1 MVKDVKAHKMKRRL
15 NPNEKIFVRS
25 FPGATIEDMA
35 DHVKPSMRHSPDL
48 VVLHA
53 GTNNLRSEVPAKRIA
68 ENIMKLALEMK
79 NDANDV
85 MISSLI
91 CRSDDESLHQKSL
104 EVNKVLLEECNRYSL
119 VYINNNNI
127 DASKHLN
134 RGGLHLNYDGT
145 VVLSKN
151 FLDCIRI

>member
-127 DASKHLN
+127 DSSKHLN
-134 RGGLHLNYDGT
+134 RGRLHLNYDGT
-145 VVLSKN
+145 VVLSKS